1 MIKNIQPKYQVS
13 DKDYHFNVYVTS
25 IEDAVR
31 INNNL
36 LKSIDFIR
44 TLKKYYTFEKNY
56 QRNNISGFRTGRFHF
71 NDDGTIS
78 NVILY
83 VNETHYDDWEGRAP
97 ITNSYNETISFTKI
111 LNEIVP
117 KVVKDIGEAV
127 SKLNYIK
134 NISNND
140 IVNNIFDE
148 INIEEKIMKLK
159 EDIKILNYR

>member
-1 MIKNIQPKYQVS
+1 M
-13 DKDYHFNVYVTS
+13 
-25 IEDAVR
+25 
-31 INNNL
+31 
-36 LKSIDFIR
+36 
-44 TLKKYYTFEKNY
+44 
-56 QRNNISGFRTGRFHF
+56 
-71 NDDGTIS
+71 
-78 NVILY
+78 VILLLTIF
-83 VNETHYDDWEGRAP
+83 NSSDGRAP